1 MLRGFPVNPLISN
14 VSGGGLQLR
23 LPLTALRPVSILSTT
38 AAATSSTS
46 IVHQLLPTSA
56 AAATTTTTTS
66 PVGISSTPQQ
76 HLVIGPSGQQLSL
89 VTAVAGHASGQL
101 SLATAAAGHH
111 PSGQLNL
118 TTTAVAGSGQLSQ
131 VTNVAGHP
139 STQQLNFVTAAAGHP
154 SGQLNL
160 VSAAGQFNLATA
172 VAGGHPSGQLL
183 VTAVA
188 GGTSSMP
195 QLKQLLV
202 STASVYGGTSF
213 SSSSSGATNCSVDG
227 VGGMLVAKT
236 AAGGAS
242 GRLGR
247 EDEGTIGDKSR
258 AAFIIFITDS
268 GSFSLI
274 KFIERDSTPFVK
286 KPCINQI
293 FQ

>member
-1 MLRGFPVNPLISN
+1 

-46 IVHQLLPTSA
+46 IVHQLLPTSS
-56 AAATTTTTTS
+56 ATTPTTTTTS

-76 HLVIGPSGQQLSL
+76 HLVIGPSSQQLSL
-89 VTAVAGHASGQL
+89 VTAVAGHSSGQL
-101 SLATAAAGHH
+101 SLATAVA
-111 PSGQLNL
+111 GQLNL
-118 TTTAVAGSGQLSQ
+118 TTAVAGSGQLNQ
-131 VTNVAGHP
+131 AANVAGHP
-139 STQQLNFVTAAAGHP
+139 STQQLNFITAAGAGHP

-160 VSAAGQFNLATA
+160 VSAAAGHPSGQLNLATA
-172 VAGGHPSGQLL
+172 VAGHPSGQLL

-202 STASVYGGTSF
+202 STANVYGTSF
-213 SSSSSGATNCSVDG
+213 SSSSSSVTNCSVDG

-242 GRLGR
+242 VRLGR
-247 EDEGTIGDKSR
+247 EDEGKV
-258 AAFIIFITDS
+258 
-268 GSFSLI
+268 
-274 KFIERDSTPFVK
+274 P
-286 KPCINQI
+286 
-293 FQ
+293 

>member
-1 MLRGFPVNPLISN
+1 VAFLLNPLISN

-38 AAATSSTS
+38 TAAATSSTS
-46 IVHQLLPTSA
+46 VVHQLLPTSA
-56 AAATTTTTTS
+56 AATTTTTTTS
-66 PVGISSTPQQ
+66 PIGISCTPQQ

-101 SLATAAAGHH
+101 SLATAVAGH

-118 TTTAVAGSGQLSQ
+118 TTAVAGSGQLCQ
-131 VTNVAGHP
+131 ATNVAGHP

-160 VSAAGQFNLATA
+160 VSAAAGHHSGQFNLVTA
-172 VAGGHPSGQLL
+172 VAGHPSGQLL

-195 QLKQLLV
+195 QLKQLIV
-202 STASVYGGTSF
+202 STASVYGTGF
-213 SSSSSGATNCSVDG
+213 SSSSSGSATNCSVDG

-258 AAFIIFITDS
+258 PALINFITDS
-268 GSFSLI
+268 GSFTLT
-274 KFIERDSTPFVK
+274 KFIERDSTPR
-286 KPCINQI
+286 QYI

>member
-1 MLRGFPVNPLISN
+1 LLSGFPVNPLISN

-46 IVHQLLPTSA
+46 IVHQLLPTSS
-56 AAATTTTTTS
+56 ATTPTTTTTS

-101 SLATAAAGHH
+101 SLATAVAGH
-111 PSGQLNL
+111 PQL
-118 TTTAVAGSGQLSQ
+118 TTAVAGSGQLSQ
-131 VTNVAGHP
+131 ATNVAGHP
-139 STQQLNFVTAAAGHP
+139 STQQLNFVTAAAGGHP

-202 STASVYGGTSF
+202 STASVYGTSF
-213 SSSSSGATNCSVDG
+213 SSSSGATNCSVDG

-247 EDEGTIGDKSR
+247 EDEGTLGDILRKLLS
-258 AAFIIFITDS
+258 IW
-268 GSFSLI
+268 
-274 KFIERDSTPFVK
+274 
-286 KPCINQI
+286 
-293 FQ
+293 

>member
-1 MLRGFPVNPLISN
+1 LLSGFPVNPLISN

-38 AAATSSTS
+38 AAATSTS
-46 IVHQLLPTSA
+46 APVHQLLPTSA
-56 AAATTTTTTS
+56 AATPTTTTTS

-101 SLATAAAGHH
+101 SLATAVAGHH

-118 TTTAVAGSGQLSQ
+118 TTAVAGSGQLNQ
-131 VTNVAGHP
+131 ATNVAGHP

-172 VAGGHPSGQLL
+172 VAGHPSGQLL

-202 STASVYGGTSF
+202 STASVYGTSF
-213 SSSSSGATNCSVDG
+213 SSSSSGSATNCSVDG

-247 EDEGTIGDKSR
+247 EDEGMVGDKSR
-258 AAFIIFITDS
+258 IVFIF
-268 GSFSLI
+268 F
-274 KFIERDSTPFVK
+274 F
-286 KPCINQI
+286 CN
-293 FQ
+293 